1 MAIMLYFQRLLYFFN
16 SSTEISSNS
25 PTQWDLKDYFLSS
38 VVEDVSLNPV
48 HNLIEDPP
56 FSRSTIHHKNHCSNK
71 NYNMIMMAV
80 VVPMIMSI
88 WYHNNE
94 TYIDAS
100 HMICMLVKKI
110 FNKIL
115 VEYRNRQTIDG
126 VRLGL
131 GSGLAWLANQ
141 NLKKIF

>member
-1 MAIMLYFQRLLYFFN
+1 
-16 SSTEISSNS
+16 
-25 PTQWDLKDYFLSS
+25 
-38 VVEDVSLNPV
+38 
-48 HNLIEDPP
+48 
-56 FSRSTIHHKNHCSNK
+56 
-71 NYNMIMMAV
+71 
-80 VVPMIMSI
+80 MIMSI
-88 WYHNNE
+88 WYHNSE

-115 VEYRNRQTIDG
+115 AECRNRQTIDG